1 MSSKQKVAV
10 PRGRGTP
17 AAYSATRDV
26 LIRCGM
32 ELVTEQGFSATGLD
46 AVLKRATV
54 PKGSFYHYFESKDA
68 FAAAVMD
75 AYDEY
80 FKRKLDRWLLNEERP
95 PLDRLLDFIADASK
109 GMHKHRF
116 TRGCLVGN
124 MSQELG
130 ALPSGFRERLDAILL
145 GWQARVARCLKAAQ
159 DEGSISAA
167 LDPEQLAEFF
177 WIAWEGAV
185 LRARLVQNDRP
196 LVTFISTF
204 LSSLGARAEAIPRPV
219 ADQ

>member
-10 PRGRGTP
+10 SRGRGASP
-17 AAYSATRDV
+17 AYSATREV

-32 ELVTEQGFSATGLD
+32 ELLTEQGFSATGLD

-95 PLDRLLDFIADASK
+95 PLDRLADFIADAAK
-109 GMHKHRF
+109 GMRKHRF

-130 ALPSGFRERLDAILL
+130 ALPSGFRERLDAILV

-167 LDPEQLAEFF
+167 SDPEQLAEFF

-196 LVTFISTF
+196 LVTFIATF

-219 ADQ
+219 ADH